1 MLTEKVIIK
10 YWYVP
15 IVVVVLLM
23 LIQIV
28 QITIQSA
35 CQRSIFWLLFVALIT
50 LPVSWIYDNG
60 DDVTDVNLSSK
71 NYQKCVVFS
80 LSTFHVQSS

>member
-28 QITIQSA
+28 QITIQSV

-60 DDVTDVNLSSK
+60 DDVTDVKLSS
-71 NYQKCVVFS
+71 QKLSKMRRFS